1 MGYVDLGWTSIDDRC
16 SPMHPQARE
25 TQNRT
30 GKKRPLLRGK
40 MQTYVYLLLVLPV
53 TRGIKL
59 SPNSAMEGKDVRR
72 RLVQSALFPRRESVI
87 KEGENCGGNGE
98 EEVSEEEE
106 RCGSSKRRRGSKVK
120 ANSRSKTTLPA
131 SSKKVIENGKETSSK
146 QVDDS
151 DSPVPVK
158 SSFFVKASE
167 RPQQKSQQNQP
178 AFTDSPEENDEINS
192 PPISAPMEEQPLRT
206 IPDLRLEAKLTAE
219 ENSRIFAGRQIHPF
233 FTSWKAGKTSQD
245 LTDSESKL
253 SSFERKDKGIT
264 FNPIHV
270 LENVEDDCTTFDWG
284 HWAFSEKSA
293 YGDLECGYSTV
304 YEGSV
309 DSLNFDNFMNVSRL
323 TRISLY
329 QNCHLD
335 SVLQKEISIELP
347 DKPEHS
353 HPISSLPLASL
364 ADERVICSE
373 EQKDPDIRPRN
384 AEDILTAPL
393 LPDHEIGKKDLFA
406 GTSCRSLES
415 ELQDKLLEERI
426 MSHYHTCH
434 NQPENCLWTDKY
446 QPQNAKQ
453 VCGNGEAVGLLSEW
467 LHLWHRRGSLISRSC
482 MGEDISGVQDID
494 HDYSDADYD
503 TIKDEETLKNVL
515 LITGPVGSGKSAA
528 IYACARDQGFQVIE
542 INASDWRTGALVKQK
557 FGEAVE
563 SHWLQRAV
571 ESGTNSDNKSLSKF
585 FKAVNA
591 EAHCSD
597 NEVYEL
603 IHLSDEEALHE
614 AGESLKVSVSGENRT
629 ANCQNQTKT
638 LILFEDIDA
647 TLDED
652 HGFITTIQQLAETAK
667 RPMILTSNSDSPVL
681 PKNLDRLELSFSVP
695 SVDELLRLVHMIC
708 ASEKAKIHPCLVE
721 RFVNYCQR
729 DIRKTIMFL
738 QFWCQG
744 QTLGRGNEFH
754 RTHWPVLFDLDAGHH
769 ILPKVTHFGYPSK
782 LSELVAEEVVKSL
795 TLMEETNGLM
805 NTNRGE
811 VQNDCSAENIHMH
824 NAEPDPIKVKKEAML
839 SLQCSLLDEVECSQ
853 FEANNDLFDFSCSPI
868 ALPQQKG
875 RRKINTVLSSD
886 SEDEVSGGSIP
897 LISAGVDIN
906 AEVLAMKNIPISQ
919 CFSTEIHHH
928 PTRPIYPS
936 EVEKLEDHCQLQE
949 RVDYSHIEDTSLD
962 VSLVPESSFVP
973 ETEIINEGELY
984 STTVSYG
991 YFVNAIGGNF
1001 IIEDQDSMPFHEP
1014 DIGAQPCK
1022 SLHILHNQEMLG
1034 NTSDTSVCQEEVG
1047 DSLKSETDL
1056 PRGYQLLDECSR
1068 MDFTSQL
1075 KALDNPE
1082 ADQMIDFVKRTW
1094 QRLHHS
1100 NDLRKHVTAEEKT
1113 ACQGLTFAHGMSN
1126 LIAEADLLLKDCQTL
1141 VSDSLGSSAIP
1152 SERTYSYSYYDNQ
1165 LEMSSIIAQHG
1176 MCFYAKEIASLGLG
1190 STNTSSLASE
1200 MLSSSASSV
1209 ALGKLANQDQRK
1221 VDQSDA
1227 KAYKDLKSSTR
1238 SESSLCNILQNV
1250 VPPKSYLAAK
1260 GNALHEYIS
1269 TLSQISRFDATR
1281 ISECINRKQRRAR
1294 VPRHYLSSG
1303 SLSMS
1308 SEEISLLGRY
1318 NSYQKGSFS
1327 S

>member
-1 MGYVDLGWTSIDDRC
+1 
-16 SPMHPQARE
+16 
-25 TQNRT
+25 
-30 GKKRPLLRGK
+30 
-40 MQTYVYLLLVLPV
+40 
-53 TRGIKL
+53 
-59 SPNSAMEGKDVRR
+59 MEGKDARR
-72 RLVQSALFPRRESVI
+72 RLVQSTLFPRRESVI

-98 EEVSEEEE
+98 EQVSEEEE
-106 RCGSSKRRRGSKVK
+106 EWCGSSKRRRGSKVK
-120 ANSRSKTTLPA
+120 PNSRSKTTPPA

-146 QVDDS
+146 QVNDS
-151 DSPVPVK
+151 FSPVASK

-167 RPQQKSQQNQP
+167 RPQQEIQQNQP
-178 AFTDSPEENDEINS
+178 VFIDSPEDNDEINS
-192 PPISAPMEEQPLRT
+192 PPISTPNGRSTPRKMKRQDKSTPTKERRTSTPNKKMKNGRRELCCVQLPFDLAVEEQPLRT

-253 SSFERKDKGIT
+253 SSFERKDKGIS

-270 LENVEDDCTTFDWG
+270 FENVEDDCTTFDWG
-284 HWAFSEKSA
+284 HWVISERSGN
-293 YGDLECGYSTV
+293 GDLEYGYSPV

-309 DSLNFDNFMNVSRL
+309 DSLNFDNIMNASRL

-329 QNCHLD
+329 QNCHQD
-335 SVLQKEISIELP
+335 SVLQKQVPVERP
-347 DKPEHS
+347 DKPECS
-353 HPISSLPLASL
+353 HPISSLSLASL

-373 EQKDPDIRPRN
+373 QQKDQDMLPKN
-384 AEDILTAPL
+384 AEDILAEPL
-393 LPDHEIGKKDLFA
+393 LLDQEIGNNYLLA
-406 GTSCRSLES
+406 GTSCPSSQS

-446 QPQNAKQ
+446 QPQNARQ
-453 VCGNGEAVGLLSEW
+453 ICGNGEAVELLSDW

-482 MGEDISGVQDID
+482 MDEDISVVQDID
-494 HDYSDADYD
+494 HDYKQNDANYD
-503 TIKDEETLKNVL
+503 TIKDEEALKNVL
-515 LITGPVGSGKSAA
+515 LITGPAGSGKSAA

-542 INASDWRTGALVKQK
+542 INASDWRNGALVKQK

-571 ESGTNSDNKSLSKF
+571 DSGTNSDNKSLSKF

-597 NEVYEL
+597 DEVYEL
-603 IHLSDEEALHE
+603 IHLLDKEASQE
-614 AGESLKVSVSGENRT
+614 AGELLKVSVSGESRT
-629 ANCQNQTKT
+629 ANCQNQIKT
-638 LILFEDIDA
+638 LILFEDVDA

-695 SVDELLRLVHMIC
+695 SVDELLPLVHMIC

-721 RFVNYCQR
+721 RFVYFCQR
-729 DIRKTIMFL
+729 DIRKTIMLL

-744 QTLGRGNEFH
+744 QTLERGNEFY
-754 RTHWPVLFDLDAGHH
+754 RTHWPVLFDLDAAHH
-769 ILPKVTHFGYPSK
+769 ILPKVIHFGYPSK

-795 TLMEETNGLM
+795 ILMEETNGLM
-805 NTNRGE
+805 NTNSGE
-811 VQNDCSAENIHMH
+811 DRNDCGAENTHMH
-824 NAEPDPIKVKKEAML
+824 NAEPDPVKVKKKAML
-839 SLQCSLLDEVECSQ
+839 SLQCSLLDDVECAQ
-853 FEANNDLFDFSCSPI
+853 FEANSELFDFSCSPVT
-868 ALPQQKG
+868 LPQQKG

-906 AEVLAMKNIPISQ
+906 PEVVDMKNIPISQ

-928 PTRPIYPS
+928 PTRLIYPS

-949 RVDYSHIEDTSLD
+949 RVDYSHIEGTSLD

-973 ETEIINEGELY
+973 ETEIINEAELY

-991 YFVNAIGGNF
+991 HFVNAMGGNF
-1001 IIEDQDSMPFHEP
+1001 IIEDQDLTPILAP
-1014 DIGAQPCK
+1014 DMGAQSCK
-1022 SLHILHNQEMLG
+1022 PLHVLHNKEILG
-1034 NTSDTSVCQEEVG
+1034 NTSDTSACQEEVG
-1047 DSLKSETDL
+1047 DSHKSETDL

-1075 KALDNPE
+1075 KSLDNPE
-1082 ADQMIDFVKRTW
+1082 SDQVIDFVKRAW
-1094 QRLHHS
+1094 QRLHYS
-1100 NDLRKHVTAEEKT
+1100 NDLRKYVTAEEKI
-1113 ACQGLTFAHGMSN
+1113 ASQGLTFATGMSN

-1152 SERTYSYSYYDNQ
+1152 GERTHSYSYYDNQ

-1176 MCFYAKEIASLGLG
+1176 MCFYAKEVASLGLG
-1190 STNTSSLASE
+1190 TTNTSSLASE

-1209 ALGKLANQDQRK
+1209 ALGKLASQDQRK
-1221 VDQSDA
+1221 VDRSDI
-1227 KAYKDLKSSTR
+1227 KTYKDLKISMSG
-1238 SESSLCNILQNV
+1238 SDSSLCNILQNI

-1269 TLSQISRFDATR
+1269 TLSQISRFEASR
-1281 ISECINRKQRRAR
+1281 LSEFINRKQRRAR
-1294 VPRHYLSSG
+1294 VPRHYLNSG
-1303 SLSMS
+1303 PLSIS

-1318 NSYQKGSFS
+1318 NCYQKGSFS

>member
-1 MGYVDLGWTSIDDRC
+1 
-16 SPMHPQARE
+16 
-25 TQNRT
+25 
-30 GKKRPLLRGK
+30 
-40 MQTYVYLLLVLPV
+40 
-53 TRGIKL
+53 
-59 SPNSAMEGKDVRR
+59 MEGKDARR
-72 RLVQSALFPRRESVI
+72 RLVQSTLFPRREGVI

-98 EEVSEEEE
+98 EDVSEEEE
-106 RCGSSKRRRGSKVK
+106 EWCGSSKRRRGSKVN
-120 ANSRSKTTLPA
+120 ANSRSKTTPPA

-146 QVDDS
+146 QVNDS
-151 DSPVPVK
+151 NSPVPAK
-158 SSFFVKASE
+158 SSFFVKASV
-167 RPQQKSQQNQP
+167 RLQQKIQQNQP
-178 AFTDSPEENDEINS
+178 AFVDSPEENVEINS
-192 PPISAPMEEQPLRT
+192 PPISTPMEEQPLRT

-264 FNPIHV
+264 FNAIHV
-270 LENVEDDCTTFDWG
+270 FDNVEDDCTTFDWG
-284 HWAFSEKSA
+284 HWAFSERSA
-293 YGDLECGYSTV
+293 NGDLECGYSPV

-309 DSLNFDNFMNVSRL
+309 DSLNFDNFTNASRL

-329 QNCHLD
+329 QNCHQD
-335 SVLQKEISIELP
+335 SVLQKQVSIELP
-347 DKPEHS
+347 DKPECS
-353 HPISSLPLASL
+353 HPISSLSLASL

-373 EQKDPDIRPRN
+373 QQKDPDMLPKN
-384 AEDILTAPL
+384 AEDIIAEPL
-393 LPDHEIGKKDLFA
+393 LLDQEIGKYDLLA
-406 GTSCRSLES
+406 ETSWPSSES

-446 QPQNAKQ
+446 QPQNARQ
-453 VCGNGEAVGLLSEW
+453 ICGNGEAVEFLSEW

-482 MGEDISGVQDID
+482 MDEDISVVQDID
-494 HDYSDADYD
+494 HDYEQNDADYD
-503 TIKDEETLKNVL
+503 TINDEETLKNVL
-515 LITGPVGSGKSAA
+515 LITGPAGSGKSAA

-542 INASDWRTGALVKQK
+542 INASDWRNGALVKQK

-571 ESGTNSDNKSLSKF
+571 ESGTNSDNKSVSKF

-603 IHLSDEEALHE
+603 IHLSDKEASKE
-614 AGESLKVSVSGENRT
+614 AGESVKVSVSGESRT
-629 ANCQNQTKT
+629 ANCQNQIKT
-638 LILFEDIDA
+638 LILFEDVDA

-695 SVDELLRLVHMIC
+695 SVDELLPLVHMKDLLIFVK
-708 ASEKAKIHPCLVE
+708 ETFAKPSC
-721 RFVNYCQR
+721 FSS
-729 DIRKTIMFL
+729 F
-738 QFWCQG
+738 CQG
-744 QTLGRGNEFH
+744 QTLERGNEFH
-754 RTHWPVLFDLDAGHH
+754 RTHWPVPFDLDAGHH
-769 ILPKVTHFGYPSK
+769 ILPKVIHFGYPSK

-795 TLMEETNGLM
+795 ILMEETNGLM
-805 NTNRGE
+805 NTNSGE
-811 VQNDCSAENIHMH
+811 DRNDCSAENTHMH
-824 NAEPDPIKVKKEAML
+824 IAEPDPVKVKKKAML
-839 SLQCSLLDEVECSQ
+839 SLQCSLLDEVECAQ
-853 FEANNDLFDFSCSPI
+853 FEANN
-868 ALPQQKG
+868 
-875 RRKINTVLSSD
+875 
-886 SEDEVSGGSIP
+886 EVSGGSIP

-906 AEVLAMKNIPISQ
+906 AEVVDMKNIPISQ
-919 CFSTEIHHH
+919 CFSSAIYHH
-928 PTRPIYPS
+928 PTRLIYPS
-936 EVEKLEDHCQLQE
+936 VEKLEDHCQLQE

-973 ETEIINEGELY
+973 ETEIINEAELY

-991 YFVNAIGGNF
+991 HFVNAIGGNF
-1001 IIEDQDSMPFHEP
+1001 IIEDQDSIPILEP
-1014 DIGAQPCK
+1014 DMGAQSCEP
-1022 SLHILHNQEMLG
+1022 LHVLHNKEMFG
-1034 NTSDTSVCQEEVG
+1034 NTSDTSACQEE
-1047 DSLKSETDL
+1047 ETL
-1056 PRGYQLLDECSR
+1056 INLRQI
-1068 MDFTSQL
+1068 FQ
-1075 KALDNPE
+1075 E
-1082 ADQMIDFVKRTW
+1082 AINFWMS
-1094 QRLHHS
+1094 RLHYS

-1113 ACQGLTFAHGMSN
+1113 ACQGLTIATGMSN

-1152 SERTYSYSYYDNQ
+1152 GERTHSYSYYDNQ

-1176 MCFYAKEIASLGLG
+1176 ICFYAKEVASLGLG
-1190 STNTSSLASE
+1190 STNTSNLASD

-1209 ALGKLANQDQRK
+1209 ALGKLASQDQRK
-1221 VDQSDA
+1221 VDRSDA
-1227 KAYKDLKSSTR
+1227 KTYKDLKFSMRSSR
-1238 SESSLCNILQNV
+1238 SDISLCNILQNV

-1269 TLSQISRFDATR
+1269 TLSQISRFEASR
-1281 ISECINRKQRRAR
+1281 ISEFINRKQRRAR
-1294 VPRHYLSSG
+1294 VPRHYLDSG

-1308 SEEISLLGRY
+1308 SEEISSLGRY
-1318 NSYQKGSFS
+1318 NCYQKGSFS